1 MIVYKLICDRGKIEM
16 NDELYMIR
24 PYKNHHV
31 FFKPID
37 NPLYHQHINF
47 NDSSH
52 HKHVY
57 EGKIN
62 SNAFCFFKV
71 NKNFKGI
78 IIVLNP

>member
-1 MIVYKLICDRGKIEM
+1 M

-52 HKHVY
+52 HKDVY
-57 EGKIN
+57 EGKKIR
-62 SNAFCFFKV
+62 F
-71 NKNFKGI
+71 
-78 IIVLNP
+78 